1 MKRSI
6 LSMTTAIL
14 LTLPAA
20 SHADVE
26 ETVIDVLEQ
35 NGYPAAS
42 VEMLTQAEMANIYL
56 TATSEDASDV
66 TEVLS
71 GIDFTMVGD
80 EMTMPAPPSDIEM
93 EVAEVLE
100 RNGYSG
106 AMVNVLSSSDMV
118 AIYLAATSEDGA
130 ATSDAI
136 ASAIEAAPVLV
147 TDDPSDAEERAMMYL
162 MREGYSAPTVQ
173 AVGQAELI
181 AVYLALTTGD
191 QGEID
196 RAVDSA
202 IAS

>member
-14 LTLPAA
+14 LALPAA

-136 ASAIEAAPVLV
+136 ASAIEAGPVLV

>member
-14 LTLPAA
+14 LALPAA

-162 MREGYSAPTVQ
+162 MREGYSVPTVQ

>member
-14 LTLPAA
+14 LALPAA

-66 TEVLS
+66 SEVLS

-106 AMVNVLSSSDMV
+106 TMVNVLSSSDMV

-162 MREGYSAPTVQ
+162 MREGYSVPTVQ

>member
-14 LTLPAA
+14 LALPAA

-106 AMVNVLSSSDMV
+106 TMVNVLSSSDMV

-136 ASAIEAAPVLV
+136 ASAIEAGPVLV